1 MSAATISV
9 LFWATPRAFRQIDV
23 VLAAAAWLAM
33 TVVVMIGNL
42 RVVDD
47 LVQVSVSP

>member
-1 MSAATISV
+1 MAAATISIV
-9 LFWATPRAFRQIDV
+9 FWATHRAFRQIGV
-23 VLAAAAWLAM
+23 GLAAAAWLAM